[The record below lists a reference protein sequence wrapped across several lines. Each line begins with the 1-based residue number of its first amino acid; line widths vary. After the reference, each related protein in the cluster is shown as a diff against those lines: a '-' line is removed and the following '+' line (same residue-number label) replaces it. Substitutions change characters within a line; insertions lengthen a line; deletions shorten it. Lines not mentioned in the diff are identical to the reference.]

1 MSSRRLQADASHSA
15 ANPNPAAGTCASEES
30 AAEACS
36 KTPCTASIIATT
48 TTSTAAAVVAA
59 GTAGAAAAT
68 TTNSGST
75 LVSEASANTTKV
87 VGDQTIGDQTI
98 GNLTAGGLIVGDV
111 PGFVASIAVE
121 GILPES
127 CSEGGGEGGGW
138 LQSALREAFRREG
151 GPADVAGGSGEAR
164 VPAQVRRAWPPVLLG
179 EFVRR
184 ERARDREFV
193 THVLFSC
200 VLVYMRTG
208 CRVLASRPS
217 ANRFRRTVTVKLCRK
232 PPTISTAVAA
242 PAAQDFA
249 GPQSAR

>member
-1 MSSRRLQADASHSA
+1 MSPRRLQADVSHSA
-15 ANPNPAAGTCASEES
+15 VNPNPAAGTCASEES

-48 TTSTAAAVVAA
+48 TTSTTSTTTTTSTAAAVVAA

-75 LVSEASANTTKV
+75 LVSEVRPSANTTKV
-87 VGDQTIGDQTI
+87 VGDQTIGDQTV

-127 CSEGGGEGGGW
+127 CFEGGGEGGGW

-151 GPADVAGGSGEAR
+151 GGADVAGGSGEAR

-184 ERARDREFV
+184 GRARDREFV
-193 THVLFSC
+193 THSF
-200 VLVYMRTG
+200 LVFWCT
-208 CRVLASRPS
+208 CAQ
-217 ANRFRRTVTVKLCRK
+217 
-232 PPTISTAVAA
+232 VAA
-242 PAAQDFA
+242 SWPLDRQPTVS
-249 GPQSAR
+249 GER